1 MATVVNS
8 ITPGWR
14 DLMEAY
20 AMLFLN
26 AFARLSAAPQPRPND
41 AQARSRAVLGHL
53 GLIVI
58 ALVTVF
64 LSLCK
69 V

>member
-1 MATVVNS
+1 
-8 ITPGWR
+8 
-14 DLMEAY
+14 
-20 AMLFLN
+20 MLFLN
-26 AFARLSAAPQPRPND
+26 AFARLSAAPQPQPND
-41 AQARSRAVLGHL
+41 ARARSRAVIGHL

-64 LSLCK
+64 LTLCK